1 MDSLDRSYRA
11 TWGGMRA
18 WFTGPE
24 ARALCT
30 HVAEQG
36 ADIARGLAPTGTPP
50 DDKHPGRYR
59 DSIRVVQ
66 AGLGGLK
73 HDRVRV
79 DILADVPYAVAV
91 ERRAHVGDGRGYKV
105 LGRTL
110 DELRG
115 AWS

>member
-11 TWGGMRA
+11 TWGGMRG

-36 ADIARGLAPTGTPP
+36 AAIARGLAPTGKPP

-59 DSIRVVQ
+59 DSIHVVQ
-66 AGLGGLK
+66 AGLGGPK

-79 DILADVPYAVAV
+79 DILAAVPYARAV
-91 ERRAHVGDGRGYKV
+91 ETRARGEDGPGYKV

-110 DELRG
+110 DQLRK